1 MGILNTHI
9 GERFF
14 IYNFN
19 NPKDILVVIKV
30 LEINYDARYLNF
42 RLLLNIKNIE
52 FIIMERE
59 KIKFNFIFNNQDF
72 SKDNFRK
79 YLEEYIILDDEIGYA
94 GYKTKEIT
102 VNTILSFIF

>member
-1 MGILNTHI
+1 M
-9 GERFF
+9 
-14 IYNFN
+14 
-19 NPKDILVVIKV
+19 
-30 LEINYDARYLNF
+30 
-42 RLLLNIKNIE
+42 KNIE

-59 KIKFNFIFNNQDF
+59 KIKLNFIFNNQNF